1 MVCPLCL
8 FMSNENNIDVNQLIL
23 EQRQLLEYKAK
34 DSELVKAIN
43 QAIQQSNILKLP
55 KDKEGKKNE
64 EYWKKGTD
72 PEITAKIHPKK
83 AKTTNN
89 RIWANLLTIIPY
101 WVNRTPEPTPIAKGL
116 PNNVREKLIKSA
128 QIAWEVSDDMKWKIQ
143 KAVLHWI
150 IYKIGWLKM
159 RWNEKK
165 QGIETI
171 NTLPTKIGFDSRA
184 TKLENCEYIWEMME
198 DTAENIVKRFPKGK
212 KQVYSLIG
220 GKEARKSK
228 LRYIEFW
235 GGNGKWV
242 AWKLQNILLDKMKN
256 PNFDYENP
264 QNNIFKEPKFPYL
277 LLNCFNLGYSLY
289 DDVSIVEQA
298 RPLQDSVN
306 KLERQ
311 ILDLNEGQKRVWV
324 GSGEAISKESF
335 QKVVDETGDIGVYM
349 DRKIPQGGLQ
359 LPLSGKPDASLFN
372 NLEHLLGEIDNV
384 MGVHAALRGQYTPGM
399 SKIGM
404 RGYAMMINQD
414 LAKDLIVSRIE
425 QLAENWFNMYFQFCK
440 VYQPSGVEFN
450 DSQTSVELTSEE
462 IPQGLR
468 IMVKKGS
475 MLPVD
480 RASRADMAFKLAGL
494 GLEAPLD
501 VYKDLGYGDAETR
514 VKDLEMAKQGN
525 ITGEQQGSPELS
537 QLQQFLQS
545 PQFKQLPIEKQQEII
560 QRSRNVVEAMKGQQ
574 NQGGTM

>member
-1 MVCPLCL
+1 MAEETKNLTPDEVVL
-8 FMSNENNIDVNQLIL
+8 Q
-23 EQRQLLEYKAK
+23 QRQLLEYKAK
-34 DSELVKAIN
+34 DEELISAIN
-43 QAIQQSNILKLP
+43 AAIHESKKLKDE
-55 KDKEGKKNE
+55 KDEEGEKNE
-64 EYWKKGTD
+64 EYWKEGT
-72 PEITAKIHPKK
+72 ERELLEKIHPKK
-83 AKTTNN
+83 AKTVNN
-89 RIWANLLTIIPY
+89 RIWANLLTIVPY
-101 WVNRTPEPTPIAKGL
+101 WVNRTPEPTPVYKGL
-116 PNNVREKLIKSA
+116 KNDVRERIIKAA
-128 QIAWEVSDDMKWKIQ
+128 QIAWEVNDDMKWKTQ
-143 KAVLHWI
+143 QTVLHWA

-159 RWNEKK
+159 RWNQDKE
-165 QGIETI
+165 GIETM
-171 NTLPTKIGFDSRA
+171 NVLPLKIGFDPRA
-184 TKLENCEYIWEMME
+184 TNLNNCEYIWELME
-198 DTAENIVKRFPKGK
+198 DSAENLVKKFPKK
-212 KQVYSLIG
+212 EKEIYSLIG
-220 GKEARKSK
+220 GEERKKSK

-264 QNNIFKEPKFPYL
+264 DNNIFKEPRFPYL
-277 LLNCFNLGYSLY
+277 LLNCFNLGYNLY
-289 DDVSIVEQA
+289 DDTSIVEQA

-335 QKVVDETGDIGVYM
+335 QKIINETGDIGVYM

-359 LPLSGKPDASLFN
+359 LPLAGKPDASLFN
-372 NLEHLLGEIDNV
+372 NLEHLLSEIDNV

-399 SKIGM
+399 ARIGM

-425 QLAENWFNMYFQFCK
+425 QLAENWFNMYFHFCK
-440 VYQPSGVEFN
+440 VYYPADIEFN
-450 DSQTSVELTSEE
+450 SSEMSVPLTKEE

-480 RASRADMAFKLAGL
+480 RASRADMALKLAGL

-514 VKDLEMAKQGN
+514 VKNLQDMREGN
-525 ITGEQQGSPELS
+525 LLGQEAPEYQQLNRLKSI
-537 QLQQFLQS
+537 LQS
-545 PQFKQLPIEKQQEII
+545 PQFQKLSDADKQAFLQRARII
-560 QRSRNVVEAMKGQQ
+560 MEAIKGQ
-574 NQGGTM
+574 NQSITGGTT